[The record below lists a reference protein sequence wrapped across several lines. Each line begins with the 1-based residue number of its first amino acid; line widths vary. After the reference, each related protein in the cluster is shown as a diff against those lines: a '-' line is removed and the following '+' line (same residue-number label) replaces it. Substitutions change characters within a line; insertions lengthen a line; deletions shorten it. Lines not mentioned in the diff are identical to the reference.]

1 MTFRT
6 QPLSSLAVIDSYH
19 YQITELLDMEMNE
32 LLKLMVNK
40 GASDLHLTVSS
51 PPVLRIDG
59 GLVPQEDL
67 PPLSPQDIE
76 LALNQVCT
84 GEQRAAFD
92 REWELDFAYG
102 VPGLAR
108 FRVNVLRQRGVISL
122 AFRFVPFYIPS
133 IDEWGLPQIFK
144 ELILKPS
151 GLILI
156 TGTSG
161 SGKSTTLAAML
172 RHLNENATKSV
183 ITVED
188 PIEFTFRNK
197 KCLIRQRDLGDDT
210 KSFATA
216 VIRALRHDADVIVI
230 GEMRDL
236 DTISTAITAAET
248 GHLVLGTLHTVDA
261 PQSIDRM
268 IDVFPH
274 GQQQQIRIQLS
285 QVIEAVISQ
294 TLLPRINGGRI
305 AAFEIMLASRT
316 IRRHIRDEKTFE
328 IPVTIEVSTPEGM
341 QTLDQA
347 LADLVR
353 RKIVTPEDALIRSRD
368 PAKLQQ
374 LLQSQREATVLR
386 GSVGNLIGK

>member
-1 MTFRT
+1 
-6 QPLSSLAVIDSYH
+6 
-19 YQITELLDMEMNE
+19 MEMNE

-59 GLVPQEDL
+59 ELTPQENL
-67 PPLSPQDIE
+67 PPLTAEDIE
-76 LALNQVCT
+76 LALEQVST
-84 GEQRAAFD
+84 REQRAVFD

-108 FRVNVLRQRGVISL
+108 FRVNALRQRGVISL

-151 GLILI
+151 GLVLV

-183 ITVED
+183 ITIED

-197 KCLIRQRDLGDDT
+197 KCLIRQRDVGNDT
-210 KSFATA
+210 KSFAIA

-274 GQQQQIRIQLS
+274 GQQQQIRTQLS
-285 QVIEAVISQ
+285 QVLEAVISQ
-294 TLLPRINGGRI
+294 TLLPRIDGGRI
-305 AAFEIMLASRT
+305 GAFEIMLASRT
-316 IRRHIRDEKTFE
+316 IRKHIRDEKTFE

-347 LADLVR
+347 LADLVK
-353 RKIVTPEDALIRSRD
+353 RKIVTPEDALIRSRNA
-368 PAKLQQ
+368 AKLQQ
-374 LLQSQREATVLR
+374 LLQSQREATVLQ
-386 GSVGNLIGK
+386 GSVGSLIEK